1 MHSRVRRWLVF
12 LDNFVIYYK
21 EMTQSEKTS
30 CQKALKIWR
39 AIIRI
44 TPEESSATEILS
56 ALTVQRLVVERGRFQ
71 TRE

>member
-1 MHSRVRRWLVF
+1 M
-12 LDNFVIYYK
+12 
-21 EMTQSEKTS
+21 
-30 CQKALKIWR
+30 ALKISR